1 MTGQFAANLHS
12 AGPFLRTA
20 TVVRRVQACGAFAS
34 TGAALARC
42 TRISGPPG
50 SYLCLVLL
58 QGIVAGMR
66 AMTIRL
72 SDRDAAWLA
81 AYARERKT
89 SLSAALRLAV
99 LELRRGDAAEQRVE
113 TLAARVLDGLAKAPA
128 SRALSMIEI
137 TEIANQLAHALAQDR
152 DAMTLL
158 AQAIGRAE
166 RESRAI
172 DHRR

>member
-1 MTGQFAANLHS
+1 
-12 AGPFLRTA
+12 
-20 TVVRRVQACGAFAS
+20 
-34 TGAALARC
+34 
-42 TRISGPPG
+42 
-50 SYLCLVLL
+50 
-58 QGIVAGMR
+58 MR